1 MTFSEKNE
9 EETEEIRQKDAPII
23 VDPYPNR
30 DDLKFSIRDRVYT
43 KEELKKLE
51 KKHWSQVK
59 DIVFETDIK
68 IL

>member
-9 EETEEIRQKDAPII
+9 EETEEIRQKDAKII